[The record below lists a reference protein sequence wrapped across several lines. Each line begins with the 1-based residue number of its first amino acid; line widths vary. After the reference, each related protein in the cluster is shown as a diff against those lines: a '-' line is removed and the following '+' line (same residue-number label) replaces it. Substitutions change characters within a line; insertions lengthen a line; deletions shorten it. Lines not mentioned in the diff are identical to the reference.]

1 MEIETVLNYL
11 SKLSGNLSLP
21 VRVLFHKL
29 ALLLLLT
36 AASRVSEVCYL
47 NTEYIVKYENKYVFT
62 FHKLNKSW
70 RKGRPPLSVEF
81 CTYQH
86 NPKLSV
92 VEAIKRDGIT
102 MDENNFL
109 LVS

>member
-11 SKLSGNLSLP
+11 SKLPDNLSLP

-29 ALLLLLT
+29 AVLLLLT
-36 AASRVSEVCYL
+36 VASRVSEVCYL

-70 RKGRPPLSVEF
+70 RKGRPPLSVEC
-81 CTYQH
+81 CTYHQ
-86 NPKLSV
+86 KLSV
-92 VEAIKRDGIT
+92 VEAIKRGGIT